1 VSSVKGYEEEAK
13 IALAVLLDIEGRTEE
28 AIATLESINNLSSI
42 WHLAQVNYNW
52 DQVLFFTVKDLLL
65 NYLSKIYNA
74 NADDIEK
81 LPVSMEEVV
90 DLLNDVNQ
98 QLGETGEDMEEE
110 GEQELELRQGPA
122 HSSPARLTE
131 TSATGPMYGV
141 NRMPPQQHMYA
152 YQAPTHT
159 PPLQTA
165 PPCIYPPQDP
175 LRFESQATGL
185 LSPYSEEYYGQNVA
199 QQTTNPT
206 LPEPGYFTKPSVV
219 PVQPPKGIEGKPVDF
234 GKLSFNQQASADVPR
249 VLSFGAGAAAQSAP
263 SPAFKFNTY
272 IKSMERD
279 PSFSASQTKQSESLL
294 GLLTTDL
301 PPKTDAGPE
310 KPPAQ
315 EQPPSNQSIFTF
327 GNKNITSF
335 SFADSIQKTPA
346 GSLFGKVEQPFK
358 FGEVTIPAF
367 GIGKA
372 PELEK
377 AAESDNESTHA
388 EEDEDGPHFEPIVP
402 LPDKVDVKTG
412 EEEEEEMFCNRAKLY
427 RFDAETKEWKER
439 GIGNVKILKH
449 NTKGKVRL
457 LMRREQVL
465 KICANHYITADMLL
479 KPNAASDKSWVWNAI
494 DYADEEPKPE
504 QLAIRFK
511 TVDEAALFKAKF
523 EDAQNVALNSPEKP
537 KPQEKKES
545 SKDSASLAARFALK
559 VGEWECPVC
568 SVRNKAMA
576 MQCAACT
583 TANPQSSSK
592 SEPQLT
598 GETKSSPFTFKFG
611 TDSSKPS
618 GSSSTFTGFGAFGTS
633 GTSSFTFGV
642 SSSKPADKTAS
653 PFGFSFGS
661 QFATKPEQWD
671 CGKCS
676 AKNDVSTDSCDSCK
690 TPKTAAK
697 TPMIAQIAPAPEAP
711 IAQAPASAVDA
722 GFAARFS
729 KKPGQWDCN
738 VCEVRN
744 EASADKCVSC
754 QSPHMA
760 PKSSAEAPAAST
772 VPTSSGLEAD
782 SARKDGPWDCN
793 ACLVR
798 NEASAAECVSCHTP
812 NPNPSLEAMFGKK
825 EGEWDCDSC
834 LVRNKSS
841 CNQCVAC
848 KTPNPNAKS
857 TSTAAH
863 SASSFSFNFATKSS
877 SSQPAGA
884 AFTFGTGGTFQFGQN
899 KEKGSSAAFK
909 FQTPQSVPVTS
920 SSSGFSFSMPIPAG
934 GFKFGVQDSAED
946 SSSSD
951 NQTPSGSA
959 SSVLK
964 NMADKHKEK
973 ETGSTLSVNQIEEDQ
988 NPLIAGKA
996 NTFSFAD
1003 LAKSSEG
1010 TFQFVQKDP
1019 NFKGFSGAGEQVF
1032 SSSQTTPTKAEASN
1046 DLEDEGMYKT
1056 EEHDDIQFEPVVQMP
1071 EKVDLVTG
1079 EEDEQVL
1086 YSQRVKLFRFDS
1098 CTSQWKERGV
1108 GVLKFLKNNTNG
1120 RLRVLMRREQV
1131 LKVCANHWITTTMN
1145 LKPLAGSDKAWMW
1158 MANDFSDGDAK
1169 LEQLA
1174 AKFKTTELAE
1184 EFKRKFE
1191 ECQRLLLDIPL
1202 QTPHK
1207 LMDTGRTA
1215 HLIKKAEEMK
1225 SGLKDLKLFLT
1236 DEKTKIQGDD
1246 TQGDVTTASEVSG
1259 LGIRLQGETTGPTLE
1274 WDNYDLREEAL
1285 DDTAD
1290 SSIYTTPVAS
1300 SPFRKNLFRFGE
1312 STGGFSFS
1320 FQPGISPSK
1329 SPAKLNLSRASAG
1342 TDEEQ
1347 DTSQDEERDGQYFEP
1362 VVPLPDLV
1370 EISTGEENE
1379 LVVFSHR
1386 SKLYRYD
1393 KEVKQWKERGIG
1405 DLKILQNYDTKR
1417 VRLIMRRD
1425 QVLKLCANH
1434 WISAAM
1440 RLEPM
1445 KGAEKAWVWSALDF
1459 AEEGEG
1465 KVEQLAVRFKTQET
1479 ANTFKQAFEE
1489 SKVAL
1494 GKAELMT
1501 PVTTRVAATPES
1513 GPAAA
1518 SEGTTP
1524 SVCGHAAISVLEET
1538 TRERTASPPGT
1549 RPTAASQSPVNPMK
1563 TVVSP
1568 PKFVF
1573 GTDSV
1578 QKIFGSPKSESQA
1591 SASVSGFTAKD
1602 GGSSVKAMLPA
1613 PAFKM
1618 HTGLDFRLFKDNPMA
1633 FWTSTSAIQFETP
1646 DEDFESAVR
1655 ALSGKLYPDPPAA
1668 AAAVCAEGK
1677 PLKHQGSVGLSHHT
1691 TFIPATKMHLS
1702 YAPLHHCVLLSEPDC
1717 QFVWE
1722 KKPTPEEEEKAK
1734 SLQLPPTFFCGLSTT
1749 DSDLDNEEPEDFET
1763 ELCKAQQDLVE
1774 TKSGEE
1780 DEEILFKERAK
1791 LYRWDRDL
1799 GQWKERGIGD
1809 LKILFHPNKHFYR
1822 ILMRRDQVLRV
1833 CANHTISQAME
1844 LKPMNASANALVWT
1858 ATDYSGTNTEHS
1870 VHSGGVEISQD
1881 IMNAVQPMRG
1891 YGIQIL
1897 PGIVRIGMAL
1907 NLCFIFPDGDGLVEQ
1922 LAAKFKTTEIAE
1934 SFKKTFCECQ
1944 SRIDPTGDDA
1954 SSASA
1959 PHMSRVQE
1967 HSKDTNPLVFLKVAA
1982 DGEPLGTITIEL
1994 FSHIVP
2000 KTAENFRALCTG
2012 EKGFGLQNSIFHR
2025 VIPDFMCQG
2034 GDITKSDG
2042 SGGKSI
2048 YGSAFEDENFDVRH
2062 TGPGIL
2068 SMANRGRDTN
2078 TSQFFITLKKAEHL
2092 DFKHVAF
2099 GFVRDGMDV
2108 VQQMGE
2114 LGTKGGV
2121 PAKKLAITE
2130 CGQLKLLRE
2139 EDSEFQLG

>member
-1 VSSVKGYEEEAK
+1 M
-13 IALAVLLDIEGRTEE
+13 
-28 AIATLESINNLSSI
+28 
-42 WHLAQVNYNW
+42 
-52 DQVLFFTVKDLLL
+52 
-65 NYLSKIYNA
+65 IY
-74 NADDIEK
+74 K
-81 LPVSMEEVV
+81 EVV
-90 DLLNDVNQ
+90 QRKTVSQ
-98 QLGETGEDMEEE
+98 
-110 GEQELELRQGPA
+110 
-122 HSSPARLTE
+122 
-131 TSATGPMYGV
+131 TGPMYGV

-377 AAESDNESTHA
+377 AAESDTESTHA

-559 VGEWECPVC
+559 DGEWECPVC

-633 GTSSFTFGV
+633 GSSSFTFGV

-676 AKNDVSTDSCDSCK
+676 AKNDASTDSCASCK

-697 TPMIAQIAPAPEAP
+697 TPMIAQIAPAPETP

-744 EASADKCVSC
+744 EASTDKCVSC

-760 PKSSAEAPAAST
+760 PKSSAEAPAASN

-798 NEASAAECVSCHTP
+798 NEASAAECVSCHNP

-909 FQTPQSVPVTS
+909 FETPQSVPVTS

-946 SSSSD
+946 STSSD

-973 ETGSTLSVNQIEEDQ
+973 ETGSTLSVNQIEKDQ

-1032 SSSQTTPTKAEASN
+1032 PSSQTTPTKAEASN

-1086 YSQRVKLFRFDS
+1086 YSQRIKLFRFDS

-1246 TQGDVTTASEVSG
+1246 TQGDVTAASEVSG

-1285 DDTAD
+1285 DDNAD

-1591 SASVSGFTAKD
+1591 SASVSGLTAKD

-1618 HTGLDFRLFKDNPMA
+1618 HTG
-1633 FWTSTSAIQFETP
+1633 SAQ
-1646 DEDFESAVR
+1646 
-1655 ALSGKLYPDPPAA
+1655 AA
-1668 AAAVCAEGK
+1668 AASSSGSGDDSDVEIVYVREPSAEQAALARK
-1677 PLKHQGSVGLSHHT
+1677 LMLPL
-1691 TFIPATKMHLS
+1691 TFFCYKNEPGYTS
-1702 YAPLHHCVLLSEPDC
+1702 DDEPDEPDC

-1763 ELCKAQQDLVE
+1763 ELRKAQQDLVMSHNAQNMTQSSKQVPSNANFSWANAGATVFGAAVSSEVTNTEEGSDEEEASNNADIYFEPIISLPEVE

-1858 ATDYSGTNTEHS
+1858 ATDYS
-1870 VHSGGVEISQD
+1870 
-1881 IMNAVQPMRG
+1881 
-1891 YGIQIL
+1891 
-1897 PGIVRIGMAL
+1897 
-1907 NLCFIFPDGDGLVEQ
+1907 DGDGLVEQ

-1944 SRIDPTGDDA
+1944 SRIDQTGDDA

-2130 CGQLKLLRE
+2130 CGQL
-2139 EDSEFQLG
+2139 